1 MGSIKK
7 YDMKILPIKKILSF
21 FAILML
27 ISCYHSG
34 SHKVIDKK
42 PKKAIL
48 GEDYTIEKY
57 RSKCTSGQITFQIVD
72 DAGKTPDVPFYIEY
86 NGMFFFDKPIVTFRV
101 FSDRKYNFNIGSHT
115 SQTMKILNIKPQSGD
130 SLVIKAEIVDEG
142 ILARKKIR
150 FK

>member
-1 MGSIKK
+1 MSKLVPQLK
-7 YDMKILPIKKILSF
+7 
-21 FAILML
+21 
-27 ISCYHSG
+27 
-34 SHKVIDKK
+34 
-42 PKKAIL
+42 L

-130 SLVIKAEIVDEG
+130 SIVIKAEIVDEG

>member
-1 MGSIKK
+1 
-7 YDMKILPIKKILSF
+7 MKILPIKKILSF

-86 NGMFFFDKPIVTFRV
+86 NGMFFFDNPIVTLDRENLFRFATIDPV
-101 FSDRKYNFNIGSHT
+101 VDLEPCGVGT
-115 SQTMKILNIKPQSGD
+115 QT
-130 SLVIKAEIVDEG
+130 
-142 ILARKKIR
+142 
-150 FK
+150 

>member
-1 MGSIKK
+1 
-7 YDMKILPIKKILSF
+7 MKILPIKKKITF
-21 FAILML
+21 FPIQML
-27 ISCYHSG
+27 LSCYHYG
-34 SHKVIDKK
+34 YKKVIDKK